1 MAGHKIIIF
10 VLCFSYYR
18 SNISFRFV
26 FCGII
31 IISFPHGRQSP
42 KLRWSRLWEGSYV
55 FNTNNHMHPKHIMVY
70 KKKIHTIPKHINE
83 CLKVHCKIGEKYIKR
98 WWWAVSVILIR
109 IRNKGHIILCLYACV
124 HHNLT
129 SVDLR
134 RIKYIICCEGFLF
147 EKVLVWVRSQ
157 YMLSVSGQIIPNGD
171 DRRT

>member
-1 MAGHKIIIF
+1 MLLILSIEHI
-10 VLCFSYYR
+10 V
-18 SNISFRFV
+18 SFRFLWYYYNIV
-26 FCGII
+26 SSWATESKIKVEWVVGGFICLQ
-31 IISFPHGRQSP
+31 HKQSYAP
-42 KLRWSRLWEGSYV
+42 QTHYGLQ
-55 FNTNNHMHPKHIMVY
+55 
-70 KKKIHTIPKHINE
+70 KKKHTIPKHINE

-98 WWWAVSVILIR
+98 WWWSVSVILIR
-109 IRNKGHIILCLYACV
+109 IRNKRHIILCLYACI